1 MALRVF
7 ANGALFADATGSGPP
22 RVIALHG
29 WARRSTDF
37 RPILAD
43 LDALALDL
51 PGFGASPPPTEPI
64 GAEGYAELVNEVL
77 DVCETPPVLV
87 GHSFGGRVAV
97 CLAARYPERVGSLV
111 LTGVPLIRQTPSR
124 SPSFRY
130 RLIRGLNRVGVVS
143 DDRLERL
150 RRQTGSA
157 DYRAASG
164 IMRDILVRVV
174 NESYEPQLRALT
186 APVSL
191 IWGAADREVPLSVA
205 RAAAELI
212 ESEGREVDV
221 EILEGVGHFLPI
233 EAPEALRG
241 AINRAMVR

>member
-37 RPILAD
+37 RPVLAD
-43 LDALALDL
+43 LDALAVDL

-64 GAEGYAELVNEVL
+64 GAEGYAELVNQVL

-111 LTGVPLIRQTPSR
+111 LTGVPLIKQTPSR

-164 IMRDILVRVV
+164 IMRDILVRVI
-174 NESYEPQLRALT
+174 NESYETQLRALT

-191 IWGAADREVPLSVA
+191 IWGAADSEVPLSVA

-221 EILEGVGHFLPI
+221 EILEGVGHFLPV

-241 AINRAMVR
+241 AINRAMLR